1 VKRRLIVMGVV
12 TLVTLAAD
20 QLTKQA
26 VRTHLKGRPT
36 VDLIDG
42 YLALEY
48 HENPGMAFGIGRDWP
63 GGRYILIGIGV
74 LALFFVWR
82 LVRQVER
89 RRLAADIAF
98 GLVAGGAVGNLIDRF
113 YLGRVVDFVVMHW
126 QRKAQWPAYNV
137 ADAAL
142 VAGVALLLLVLGR
155 SDKTAKAGRK
165 GKNRGD
171 SGGRKRRG

>member
-1 VKRRLIVMGVV
+1 MAVV
-12 TLVTLAAD
+12 TLLALVAD

-26 VRTHLKGRPT
+26 ARTYLKGQPT
-36 VDLIDG
+36 IDVIDG

-48 HENPGMAFGIGRDWP
+48 HENAGMAFGIGRDWP

-74 LALFFVWR
+74 LALVFVWR

-89 RRLAADIAF
+89 RQLAADIAF

-113 YLGRVVDFVVMHW
+113 TLGRVVDFVVMHW

-142 VAGVALLLLVLGR
+142 VAGVVLLLLVLGR
-155 SDKTAKAGRK
+155 GDKTAKATAR
-165 GKNRGD
+165 GKRRAEAG
-171 SGGRKRRG
+171 GGRKRRA